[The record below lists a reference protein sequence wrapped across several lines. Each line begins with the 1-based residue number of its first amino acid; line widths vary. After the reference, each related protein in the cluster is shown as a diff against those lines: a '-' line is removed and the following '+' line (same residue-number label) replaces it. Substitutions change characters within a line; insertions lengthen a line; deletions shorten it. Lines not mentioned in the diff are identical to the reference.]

1 MWVSEMCIISG
12 ISAEQL
18 TALEPVTHTHCELR
32 FLEHD

>member
-1 MWVSEMCIISG
+1 MYNFF

-18 TALEPVTHTHCELR
+18 TAVEPVTHTHCELG